1 MAIFGYYPGALDVSG
16 AVIVVLSAL
25 ALTFERKIVSGTSRL
40 WRRCSDRSVT
50 IIFTVPIQIAISK
63 FVCTC

>member
-25 ALTFERKIVSGTSRL
+25 ALTFERKIVSATSRL
-40 WRRCSDRSVT
+40 WRRCSDRSVKML
-50 IIFTVPIQIAISK
+50 S
-63 FVCTC
+63 